1 MPAASVAD
9 FILGQP
15 RFALGATQTFFDAV
29 YGLCR
34 LRTWAARCSGWHS
47 TARLRTAQGETF
59 ECRYVLPA
67 RGCLSGPPS
76 LWRSA
81 ATPHFNP
88 ARGIVVGLRDGLSVA
103 VHDGHLVV
111 GGLLPLVVA
120 SPHALLQQ
128 VDPFQHGNGE
138 QSLRAIA
145 HIDLGQRGGRLRKR
159 SAGATVPSRG
169 ALRW

>member
-1 MPAASVAD
+1 MAFVACE
-9 FILGQP
+9 LGQ
-15 RFALGATQTFFDAV
+15 RGVRAGIRQQDFARPKVRHLNVATFYQHV
-29 YGLCR
+29 
-34 LRTWAARCSGWHS
+34 
-47 TARLRTAQGETF
+47 
-59 ECRYVLPA
+59 
-67 RGCLSGPPS
+67 GCLSGPPS